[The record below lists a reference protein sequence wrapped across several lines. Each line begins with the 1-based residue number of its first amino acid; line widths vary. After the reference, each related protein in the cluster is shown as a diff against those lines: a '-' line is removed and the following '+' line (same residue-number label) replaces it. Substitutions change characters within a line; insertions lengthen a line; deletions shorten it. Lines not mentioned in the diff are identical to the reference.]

1 MTRTSRGRVE
11 APSVRPGRALA
22 LMIVALSTAARA
34 SAAAELDSPRPPEV
48 ARDDVPAVDELCRL
62 AVEAA
67 LAEPERA
74 RSFVARARLA
84 GWLPETTLRVYR
96 RFARTEGV
104 TLEDPVTGAAVPV
117 DVKAIDD
124 VRYEW
129 RATWDLSRIVFNPDE
144 IAAHLEALKMADVRR
159 DIQLLVIRLYFE
171 RKRLLAEASD
181 VPSVPRRGEDE
192 AAASSAGDR
201 RRLRVLEIEAELD
214 ALSRGAV
221 SSRRRTAASAASPS
235 P

>member
-1 MTRTSRGRVE
+1 MTSQ
-11 APSVRPGRALA
+11 PGHSHARAASIACA
-22 LMIVALSTAARA
+22 LIVALLAGAPA
-34 SAAAELDSPRPPEV
+34 PAAEDDDPPRRPEA
-48 ARDDVPAVDELCRL
+48 ARDDIPPVDELCRL

-74 RSFVARARLA
+74 RSFVTRARLA

-117 DVKAIDD
+117 DIKAIDD
-124 VRYEW
+124 MRYEW

-144 IAAHLEALKMADVRR
+144 ISAHLEALKMADVRR

-171 RKRLLAEASD
+171 RKRLLSD
-181 VPSVPRRGEDE
+181 
-192 AAASSAGDR
+192 AGDGAR
-201 RRLRVLEIEAELD
+201 GDDAATSSGVEKRRLRVLEIEAQLD
-214 ALSRGAV
+214 AVSRGAV
-221 SSRRRTAASAASPS
+221 SARRRSGTSPASP
-235 P
+235 PP